1 MIKGIHHIA
10 IKCADTTQFDKVVAF
25 YNEILGMPILR
36 KWGEGDAAGIM
47 IDTGTGVMEI
57 FASGGDTLGYGSVR
71 HFALATDD
79 VDGCI
84 AAVRDAGYEITMEP
98 TDIVIPAEVPFPA
111 RIAFCKGAAGEEIEF
126 FCEK

>member
-10 IKCADTTQFDKVVAF
+10 IKCADMAQFEKVIGF
-25 YNEILGMPILR
+25 YKDILGMPVVR
-36 KWGEGDAAGIM
+36 TWGEGDGVGM
-47 IDTGTGVMEI
+47 MLDTGAGVMEI
-57 FASGGDTLGYGSVR
+57 FASGGDILGYGSVR
-71 HFALATDD
+71 HFALACDD

-84 AAVRDAGYEITMEP
+84 AAVRDAGFEITMEP
-98 TDIVIPAEVPFPA
+98 TDIVIPAEVPYPA

>member
-10 IKCADTTQFDKVVAF
+10 VKCADRAQFDTVVAF
-25 YNEILGMPILR
+25 YKDILGMPAIR
-36 KWGEGDAAGIM
+36 TWGEGEDVGMM
-47 IDTGTGVMEI
+47 IDTGAGVMEL
-57 FASGGDTLGYGSVR
+57 FASGGDELGYGSVR

-84 AAVRDAGYEITMEP
+84 TAVRDAGYEITMDP
-98 TDIVIPAEVPFPA
+98 TDIVIPSETPYPA